1 MKHMCFDEIGTIH
14 VEDIEEGMAR
24 SLTKVITDREI
35 MAFAEISEDRNPI
48 HLCDETARNSPFQ
61 ERIAHGMLSAS
72 LFSALLGERLPGHGT
87 VYLGQN
93 LRFCAPV
100 RVGDAVTAEVRVIE
114 IDRPRRRVRL
124 SCEARVGCTVVITGD
139 ALVLAP
145 SRG

>member
-1 MKHMCFDEIGTIH
+1 MCFDDIGTVHI
-14 VEDIEEGMAR
+14 EDMEPGMAR

-35 MAFAEISEDRNPI
+35 QLFADLSEDRNPI
-48 HLCDETARNSPFQ
+48 HLCENTARQSPFR

-87 VYLGQN
+87 IYLGQN
-93 LRFCAPV
+93 LRFTAPV
-100 RVGDAVTAEVRVIE
+100 RVGEAVTAEVRIIE

-124 SCEARVGCTVVITGD
+124 SCEARVGETVVITGD